1 MRDLGINGSRGHRR
15 VIRNIGAL
23 AALTALGG
31 ASAAA
36 GCGGESTTSATSTS
50 SSSTSGDTTSSGTG
64 GRGGAGGSGGSGGA
78 AATTTAVSSSVAST
92 TTSGTGGGG
101 PLCATTAAG
110 PSHGSAIA
118 LTPDDTRV
126 VTVNRDAGTVTIIS
140 VDYTDTQ
147 PKMTLVA
154 EMPVGGEPWQVVVDA
169 CGHTAYVVLRKDQ
182 KVVRI
187 DNIDGVIPIMGPSV
201 AVGSEPTSL
210 AITPNG
216 KKLYVSNWVDGTL
229 SVIDPSTMT
238 ALPSVDL
245 NAVIAASGALGNVA
259 SRPGLAH
266 PRSLAITNNG
276 DGNDDDESVYATEW
290 FASRTGPED
299 ATGTKSDT
307 NWKGSVYVVKVAGG
321 SAGKIDL
328 PPVLDTGFKDSK
340 AQTTGCFPNQVGSI
354 TIEKDAAAGKDYAYI
369 TSTCASPVGPIG
381 VFQKGACTSNAQCPA
396 LGSTCAANGSCTGSC
411 QTDADCGNGSP
422 AGTCA
427 NIIPVTG
434 GSCAPIATNVK
445 TTTHPAMSIVDLT
458 AGTATTVVLDKL
470 YSDKAAGGALRVP
483 LLPTDVDFINGFGY
497 ITGEGTDA
505 VFRFQAK
512 DGAITDVGASNLF
525 INLRKDAAD
534 KEVRLPIGIVTAHTA
549 KPFAFV
555 ANDGTRDVTALALSA
570 QAIAGDPA
578 AMDFRITSSSPLPA
592 AGTPEES
599 QLRGKRFF
607 NTGLGRW
614 SLKGEGWGSCGACH
628 IDGLTDNI
636 TWYFA
641 RGPRQTVSLDGT
653 FASKDVTDQRILNWT
668 AIFDEVADFEGNTR
682 GISGGVGALV
692 TKVSAPLAATDR
704 INTAVEVPPQQGLQ
718 GSSADIADPA
728 SVSPHPHTI
737 LKDWQ
742 EITAW
747 VQTVRSPRKPRTLVQ
762 ADVDAGKAI
771 FSGAGTGNCVGCHSG
786 AKWTISRRFY
796 APNDTLNDSSAAP
809 AAGSLSKKTWNTAL
823 NGFPSALFPADPAGA
838 TFAADANMRFGLAPA
853 AEQIQC
859 ILRPVGTIGPVMAGV
874 PQGISDPAINVLE
887 LRQDMVTGGQGAA
900 ATGRGFNP
908 PSLLGMSV
916 GAPYFHAGNARTLE
930 EAFSTTFVKHHQSAV
945 ANIFTPD
952 ATQVK
957 QLTAYILSIDEDE
970 APFMIPAKGASGGDL
985 CF

>member
-1 MRDLGINGSRGHRR
+1 MRELGINGSRGHRR
-15 VIRNIGAL
+15 VLQNIGAL
-23 AALTALGG
+23 AALTAAGA
-31 ASAAA
+31 ASAIA
-36 GCGGESTTSATSTS
+36 GCGGDSTTSTT
-50 SSSTSGDTTSSGTG
+50 TTSSVTSSGDVSSSAGTG
-64 GRGGAGGSGGSGGA
+64 GAGGSGGA
-78 AATTTAVSSSVAST
+78 AATTVTGAATSVSASSGA
-92 TTSGTGGGG
+92 GGG
-101 PLCATTAAG
+101 PLCANTATG

-126 VTVNRDAGTVTIIS
+126 VTVNRDAGTVSVLS
-140 VDYTDTQ
+140 VDYTDNQ

-154 EMPVGGEPWQVVVDA
+154 EISVGGEPWQVVLDS
-169 CGHTAYVVLRKDQ
+169 CGRSAYVVLRKDQ

-187 DNIDGVIPIMGPSV
+187 DNIDSLVPSMGPAIS
-201 AVGSEPTSL
+201 VGSEPTSL

-216 KKLYVSNWVDGTL
+216 KKLYVANWVDGTL
-229 SVIDPSTMT
+229 SVIDAAAMT
-238 ALPSVDL
+238 PLPSIDL
-245 NAVIAASGALGNVA
+245 NAVIAATGALGTVTA
-259 SRPGLAH
+259 RPGLAH
-266 PRSLAITNNG
+266 PRSIAITNNG
-276 DGNDDDESVYATEW
+276 DANDDDETVYATEW
-290 FASRTGPED
+290 FASRTGPEN
-299 ATGTKSDT
+299 AASTKSDV
-307 NWKGSVYVVKVAGG
+307 NWKGLVYVVKVGDGAA
-321 SAGKIDL
+321 SKIDL
-328 PPVLDTGFKDSK
+328 PPVLDTGFNDSK
-340 AQTTGCFPNQVGSI
+340 AQVTGCFPNQVGSI
-354 TIEKDAAAGKDYAYI
+354 TISKDTVSGKDYAYV

-381 VFQKGACTSNAQCPA
+381 VFQKGACTSNAQCGN

-411 QTDADCGNGSP
+411 MADADCGNGSP

-427 NIIPVTG
+427 NIVPITG

-445 TTTHPAMSIVDLT
+445 TTTHPAMSIVDLNG
-458 AGTATTVVLDKL
+458 ASATTVVLDKL
-470 YSDKAAGGALRVP
+470 YSDKAAGAALRVP

-505 VFRFQAK
+505 AFRFQAA
-512 DGAITDVGASNLF
+512 GGLVTDVGASNLF
-525 INLRKDAAD
+525 INLRRDATD
-534 KEVRLPIGIVTAHTA
+534 KEVRLPIGIVTSRAG

-555 ANDGTRDVTALALSA
+555 NDDGTRDVTALALSA

-592 AGTPEES
+592 AGSPEEAA
-599 QLRGKRFF
+599 LRGKRFF

-653 FASKDVTDQRILNWT
+653 FASKDGTDQRILNWT

-692 TKVSAPLAATDR
+692 TKVSAPLAASDR
-704 INTAVEVPPQQGLQ
+704 INTAAESPPQQGLQ
-718 GSSADIADPA
+718 GSSADLADPLSA
-728 SVSPHPHTI
+728 SAHPHTI

-747 VQTVRSPRKPRTLVQ
+747 VKTVRTPRKPSKLVQ
-762 ADVDAGKAI
+762 ADVDAGKAL
-771 FSGAGTGNCVGCHSG
+771 FSGAGAGNCVGCHSG
-786 AKWTISRRFY
+786 AKWTISHRFY
-796 APNDTLNDSSAAP
+796 TPSDTLNDSSAAP

-823 NGFPSALFPADPAGA
+823 NSFPSSLFPADPASA
-838 TFAADANMRFGLAPA
+838 TFAADADMRFGLAPA

-859 ILRPVGTIGPVMAGV
+859 VLRPVGTIGPVMAGV
-874 PQGISDPAINVLE
+874 PQGISDPAVNVLE
-887 LRQDMVTGGQGAA
+887 LRQDMVTGAQGAA

-930 EAFSTTFVKHHQSAV
+930 EVFGTTFLKHHQSGV
-945 ANIFTPD
+945 ANVFAPD

-957 QLTAYILSIDEDE
+957 QLVAYILSIDENE
-970 APFMIPAKGASGGDL
+970 APFAIPAKGASGGDL

>member
-1 MRDLGINGSRGHRR
+1 MRELGINGSRGHRR
-15 VIRNIGAL
+15 VIQYIGVLTAI
-23 AALTALGG
+23 TALGA

-36 GCGGESTTSATSTS
+36 GCGGDSTTGTTSTSATGSTTTGGDTS
-50 SSSTSGDTTSSGTG
+50 SSSAGT
-64 GRGGAGGSGGSGGA
+64 GGAGGSGG
-78 AATTTAVSSSVAST
+78 AATTSTSAASSS
-92 TTSGTGGGG
+92 TSGGTGGG
-101 PLCATTAAG
+101 PIVCTTTATG
-110 PSHGSAIA
+110 TSHGSAIA
-118 LTPDDTRV
+118 LSPDDSRV
-126 VTVNRDAGTVTIIS
+126 VAVNRDAGSVTVMS
-140 VDYTDTQ
+140 VDYTDGQ
-147 PKMTLVA
+147 PKMTVVSELK
-154 EMPVGGEPWQVVVDA
+154 VGGEPWQVVIDS

-187 DNIDGVIPIMGPSV
+187 DNIDGIIPTVGPSV
-201 AVGSEPTSL
+201 TVGSEPTSL

-216 KKLYVSNWVDGTL
+216 KKIYVANWVDGTL
-229 SVIDPSTMT
+229 SVIDAVGFA
-238 ALPSVDL
+238 ALPSIDL
-245 NAVIAASGALGNVA
+245 NAVIAATGALGTVTA
-259 SRPGLAH
+259 RPGLAH
-266 PRSLAITNNG
+266 PRSIAITNNG
-276 DGNDDDESVYATEW
+276 DANDDDEMVYATEW

-307 NWKGSVYVVKVAGG
+307 NWKGLLYSVKVSNG

-328 PPVLDTGFKDSK
+328 PSVVDTGFKDTKGQS
-340 AQTTGCFPNQVGSI
+340 TGCFPNQVGSV
-354 TIEKDAAAGKDYAYI
+354 TIAKDMASGKDFAYV

-381 VFQKGACTSNAQCPA
+381 VFQKGACTTNAQCPA

-411 QTDADCGNGSP
+411 QADADCGNGSP

-427 NIIPVTG
+427 GVVPVTG

-445 TTTHPAMSIVDLT
+445 TTTHPAMSLVDLGG
-458 AGTATTVVLDKL
+458 GTATTVVLDKL
-470 YSDKAAGGALRVP
+470 FQDKAAGAALRVP

-505 VFRFQAK
+505 VFRFQAAA
-512 DGAITDVGASNLF
+512 GLITDVGASNLF
-525 INLRKDAAD
+525 INLRRDATD
-534 KEVRLPIGIVTAHTA
+534 KEVRLPIGIVTSHTG

-555 ANDGTRDVTALALSA
+555 NDDGTRDVTALALSA

-578 AMDFRITSSSPLPA
+578 SMDFRITSSSPLPA
-592 AGTPEES
+592 AGSPEEAA
-599 QLRGKRFF
+599 LRGKRFF

-653 FASKDVTDQRILNWT
+653 FASKDGADQRILNWT

-682 GISGGVGALV
+682 GISGGIGALV
-692 TKVSAPLAATDR
+692 TKVSVPLAASDR
-704 INTAVEVPPQQGLQ
+704 INTAAEAPPQQGLQ
-718 GSSADIADPA
+718 GSSEDIADPL

-747 VQTVRSPRKPRTLVQ
+747 VKTIRSPRKPSKLIQ
-762 ADVDAGKAI
+762 ADVDAGKAL
-771 FSGAGTGNCVGCHSG
+771 FSGGGAGNCVGCHSG
-786 AKWTISRRFY
+786 AKWTISHRFY
-796 APNDTLNDSSAAP
+796 TPSDTLNDSSAAP

-823 NGFPSALFPADPAGA
+823 NGFPSALFPADPASA

-853 AEQIQC
+853 AEQMQC

-874 PQGISDPAINVLE
+874 PVGISDPMINVLE
-887 LRQDMVTGGQGAA
+887 LRQDMVTGAQGAA

-916 GAPYFHAGNARTLE
+916 GAPYYHAGNARTLE
-930 EAFSTTFVKHHQSAV
+930 EVFSGQFLKHHQSAV
-945 ANIFTPD
+945 ANVFSPD
-952 ATQVK
+952 ATAVK
-957 QLTAYILSIDEDE
+957 QLVAYILSIDEDE
-970 APFMIPAKGASGGDL
+970 APFAIPAKGNTGGDL